1 MGTSTSVS
9 LSLVLFIGLA
19 GAMLL
24 PAVRRWVPRW
34 IEAPIW
40 LGLIASGWLTVTN
53 VQGTSARFLTD
64 SVTWGVAQI
73 VNVSVEILIA
83 NFKVWL
89 AEHRYGIASTVLLI
103 ALLDFFLLAA
113 LESRRQAK
121 KASPRVRLG
130 DWFELPLAELA
141 PASTSVRHALNGWSL
156 PAERTKVVATA
167 GFVTRIMRVMS
178 WGHNSVFIQLK
189 ARQAH
194 LVAGGHPV
202 DIRTLAIAESV
213 GPYGPSEQS
222 STAATSLNA
231 NGIEDGPTRLAS

>member
-1 MGTSTSVS
+1 
-9 LSLVLFIGLA
+9 LVVFIGLA

-24 PAVRRWVPRW
+24 PPVRRSVPRW
-34 IEAPIW
+34 IEALIW

-53 VQGTSARFLTD
+53 VQGASARFLTD
-64 SVTWGVAQI
+64 SVTWGVGQI
-73 VNVSVEILIA
+73 VNVSVEILIS

-141 PASTSVRHALNGWSL
+141 PASTPARHALNEWSL
-156 PAERTKVVATA
+156 LAERTTVMAEA
-167 GFVTRIMRVMS
+167 GFVTRLVRVMS
-178 WGHNSVFIQLK
+178 WGHNSVSTQLK
-189 ARQAH
+189 ARQARS
-194 LVAGGHPV
+194 VAGGHPV
-202 DIRTLAIAESV
+202 DIRTLAMAESV
-213 GPYGPSEQS
+213 GPYGPSGQS
-222 STAATSLNA
+222 SVVATSLNA
-231 NGIEDGPTRLAS
+231 NETEDGPTRLAS